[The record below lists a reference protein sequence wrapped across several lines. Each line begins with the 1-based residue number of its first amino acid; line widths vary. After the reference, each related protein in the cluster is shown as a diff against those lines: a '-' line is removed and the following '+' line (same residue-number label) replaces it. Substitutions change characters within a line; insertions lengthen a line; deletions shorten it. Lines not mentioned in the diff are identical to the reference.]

1 MSVESK
7 LLSIVD
13 VFRCCIFTPRIL
25 TTVLPAFVLAGAI
38 SAFVPRQAVLKYLGP
53 GARRVW
59 AYLVSAISGV
69 VLSVC
74 SCNVVP
80 LFVSIYRHGAGLG
93 PAITFLYAGPAINIV
108 ALVFT
113 FQVVGAGF
121 GVWRAIGTPL
131 LGILAGIIVA
141 QLYRKEERQRAA
153 ELAAEFA
160 APQTNGGTQELDYAE
175 LRRALVILALLLAAV
190 IIGALHM
197 PWYYQAP
204 AMLLAFGSALVAALK
219 LTDAERVR
227 EWGAE
232 TWSFAKTVIPVLV
245 PVILLIGALAAF
257 IDVKYVYWLV
267 GGNSPRSIA
276 FASVFGALMYFP
288 ILSEVAFTKAFLKL
302 GMATG
307 PALAILYTGSGLSLP
322 GAIALSRYI
331 GWKKCAVYMV
341 VVMLLATGAALFFA
355 SEIGQ
360 YLCPCKMDGSA
371 ASAKM

>member
-1 MSVESK
+1 MDSK
-7 LLSIVD
+7 LLAIVD
-13 VFRCCIFTPRIL
+13 VFRCCIFTPRVL

-53 GARRVW
+53 GAKRIW

-93 PAITFLYAGPAINIV
+93 PAVTFLYAGPAINVV
-108 ALVFT
+108 AIIFT
-113 FQVVGAGF
+113 FQVIGWGM
-121 GVWRAIGTPL
+121 GTWRAIGTPL
-131 LGILAGIIVA
+131 LGILAGIIMA
-141 QLYRKEERQRAA
+141 RLYAREERRRAA
-153 ELAAEFA
+153 ELTAEIVA
-160 APQTNGGTQELDYAE
+160 TQTNGGTEELDQVQ
-175 LRRALVILALLLAAV
+175 LRHALVVLAFLLAAV
-190 IIGALHM
+190 IVGALHM

-204 AMLLAFGSALVAALK
+204 GMVAAFGGAVLAALK

-232 TWSFAKTVIPVLV
+232 TWSFAKTVIPILV
-245 PVILLIGALAAF
+245 PVILLIGALAAY
-257 IDVKYVYWLV
+257 IDIKYVYRLV
-267 GGNSPRSIA
+267 GGNSPRYIA
-276 FASVFGALMYFP
+276 SAAAFGTLMYFP

-307 PALAILYTGSGLSLP
+307 PAMAILYTGSGLSLP

-331 GWKKCAVYMV
+331 GWKKTVLYLMV
-341 VVMLLATGAALFFA
+341 MMVLATGAAMLFA

-360 YLCPCKMDGSA
+360 YLCPCKMDGTA
-371 ASAKM
+371 AEAAK

>member
-1 MSVESK
+1 MESK

-80 LFVSIYRHGAGLG
+80 LFVSIYRQGAGLG
-93 PAITFLYAGPAINIV
+93 PAITFLYAGPAINVV

-121 GVWRAIGTPL
+121 GVWRAVGTPL

-141 QLYRKEERQRAA
+141 KLYRKEERQRAA
-153 ELAAEFA
+153 ELAAELA

-204 AMLLAFGSALVAALK
+204 AMVLAFVSAVLAALK

-322 GAIALSRYI
+322 GAIALARYI
-331 GWKKCAVYMV
+331 GWKKCAVYLV

-371 ASAKM
+371 ASSKM